1 MIISFIRK
9 RLNIIFTSVVV
20 AFNVL
25 AMTVVLYYI
34 HVSILNVSKHE
45 IRDDIEKEFIPQ
57 YRQDPDGL
65 SRIYSENY
73 LQILN
78 KSGDIV
84 GGTIRH
90 DEFTLGIDRD
100 GLRSAFAGDTVF
112 QKAKVGNT
120 GYLISYFPLDKNHTG
135 RVAMSL
141 NKIREFEEDFLRLI
155 LLSLPLMLLSSYIV
169 SRFLVGHA
177 LKPAVDVCTFQEH
190 FLSNITHELRSPLS
204 SMRGN
209 LEVSLRRDRTTEE
222 YKDFLSII
230 LKETNRIIDLLRNMH
245 ILASSKLRP
254 LELTKKR
261 IDLKMII
268 QELINSYM
276 PEIRNRKITLEIAE
290 ISDAICSCD
299 EGLIKVVI
307 TNLIENA
314 VKYTP
319 EGGVIKIGAFKDH
332 RKIYLKIENTSRGLR
347 KEEIRFLFEPFYR
360 GESIVKS
367 NIEGQGL
374 GLYIARYIILS
385 HHGDIRIDMPDKDYF
400 AVTVSFPSK

>member
-9 RLNIIFTSVVV
+9 RLNIVFTSVVV

-25 AMTVVLYYI
+25 AMAVVLYYI
-34 HVSILNVSKHE
+34 HVSILTVSKHE

-57 YRQDPDGL
+57 YRLNPEGL
-65 SRIYSENY
+65 ALMYSENY

-90 DEFTLGIDRD
+90 AEFTLGIDSD
-100 GLRSAFAGDTVF
+100 GLRSAFAGDTIF
-112 QKAKVGNT
+112 QKAEVGNT
-120 GYLISYFPLDKNHTG
+120 GYLISYFPLDEDHSG

-141 NKIREFEEDFLRLI
+141 TKVREFESDFLRLI
-155 LLSLPLMLLSSYIV
+155 LLSLPIMLLSSYIV

-177 LKPAVDVCTFQEH
+177 LKPAMDVCTFQEH

-209 LEVSLRRDRTTEE
+209 LEVSLRKDRTTEE
-222 YKDFLSII
+222 YKDFLNIV
-230 LKETNRIIDLLRNMH
+230 LKETNRVIDLLRNMH
-245 ILASSKLRP
+245 LLASSKLRP
-254 LELTKKR
+254 LELTKR
-261 IDLKMII
+261 QIDLKTII
-268 QELINSYM
+268 HDLIDSFM
-276 PEIRNRKITLEIAE
+276 PEITNRKLTFEIAE
-290 ISDAICSCD
+290 ISNAICSCD

-307 TNLIENA
+307 TNIIENA

-319 EGGVIKIGAFKDH
+319 GGGIIKISAFKER
-332 RKIYLKIENTSRGLR
+332 RKVHLKIENTSKDLS

-360 GESIVKS
+360 GRSIVKS

-385 HHGDIRIDMPDKDYF
+385 HHGDITIHMPDKDYF
-400 AVTVSFPSK
+400 AVTISLPSE